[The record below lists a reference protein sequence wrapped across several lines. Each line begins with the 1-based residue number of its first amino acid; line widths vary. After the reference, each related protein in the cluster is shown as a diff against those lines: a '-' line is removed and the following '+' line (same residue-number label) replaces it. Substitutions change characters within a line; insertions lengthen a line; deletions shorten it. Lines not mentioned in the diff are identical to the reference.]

1 MLQSSEGGRKDKTDY
16 ESIFKFETHVNV
28 INLFNPKK
36 KQDRFTKNLIYLEQ
50 IKMAHQKNN

>member
-36 KQDRFTKNLIYLEQ
+36 KGSIYEKSYLFRVD
-50 IKMAHQKNN
+50 